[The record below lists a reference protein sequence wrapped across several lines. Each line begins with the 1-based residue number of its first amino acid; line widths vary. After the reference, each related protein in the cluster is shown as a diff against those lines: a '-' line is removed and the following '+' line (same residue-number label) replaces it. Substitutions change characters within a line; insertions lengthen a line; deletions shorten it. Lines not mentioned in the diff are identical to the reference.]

1 MERESGGESIL
12 SVSRR
17 ATIGH
22 GNAQA
27 TGAPQLKPPVDIR
40 LESGDNCVEF
50 EGDADVAP
58 EVVAIFD
65 GAFRWS

>member
-1 MERESGGESIL
+1 M

-17 ATIGH
+17 STIGH

-27 TGAPQLKPPVDIR
+27 TSAQKLEPPVSIP
-40 LESGDNCVEF
+40 LESGDNIVEF

-58 EVVAIFD
+58 EVVGIFD
-65 GAFRWS
+65 GAFR